1 MQATGRRQGGSIATV
16 RAVIQW
22 TIATGMDMVQVRS
35 LLDAVVEPSH
45 ALLLFVQ
52 IAMSRA

>member
-22 TIATGMDMVQVRS
+22 TIATDVNMVQVRS
-35 LLDAVVEPSH
+35 LLAAVAEPSH
-45 ALLLFVQ
+45 ARLLFVL

>member
-16 RAVIQW
+16 HAVIQW
-22 TIATGMDMVQVRS
+22 TIATDVNMVQVRS
-35 LLDAVVEPSH
+35 LLAAVAEPSH
-45 ALLLFVQ
+45 ARLFFVQ